1 MGLELQQRPGWNG
14 HRYWSVEAV
23 VRRFRNLRCS
33 VLDHGGSRASG
44 GSFPSELLGRSGREV
59 GSLR

>member
-1 MGLELQQRPGWNG
+1 MGIAIGLLMQ
-14 HRYWSVEAV
+14 WSEDFAICGV
-23 VRRFRNLRCS
+23 S
-33 VLDHGGSRASG
+33 VLDHG